1 VNLRIVS
8 PGLAVTALAACAAVA
23 RSEVPEGRLRDMR
36 WEDRVF
42 LVVADGGPDRVPF
55 KELVEN
61 PHGFLW
67 KRRVGCAIYVEDRR
81 FLLTTHSVV
90 GENPLV
96 EIFNDAGVHV
106 VARIVASDRHLD
118 LALLEALEDLPRTE
132 GLQAL
137 RAAADPA
144 QGTACMVLGSAY
156 GQPLSA
162 SVGTLGEGVVILSAG
177 VPVQVRR
184 VQVPIYPG
192 DSGGPVLDP
201 SGVFLGIVTAAAHR
215 GPDEAG
221 AVLERSGEMG
231 AEEGRSRPAA
241 TSGFVLPAGACES
254 AWRDLR
260 TYGRVRRGFLGVHM
274 LPTSE
279 EGGARVLQVLPGG
292 PAEAC
297 GLLSGD
303 LIISFGERPIT
314 SPRQFCALVAA
325 SKPDAQI
332 DLRLIRGEEERLV
345 TTRLGEAV
353 RLPGIFRLNIQPGRP
368 DAALAG
374 GNEPPSN

>member
-1 VNLRIVS
+1 M
-8 PGLAVTALAACAAVA
+8 TALAASAVVVRA
-23 RSEVPEGRLRDMR
+23 EVSEGRLREMR

-55 KELVEN
+55 KDLVES

-67 KRRVGCAIYVEDRR
+67 KRRVGCAVYVEDRR
-81 FLLTTHSVV
+81 FLLTTRSVV

-96 EIFNDAGVHV
+96 EVFNDAGVHV

-118 LALLEALEDLPRTE
+118 LALLEAMEDLPRTE
-132 GLQAL
+132 DLEAL
-137 RAAADPA
+137 RPSADPTLGA
-144 QGTACMVLGSAY
+144 SCMVLGSAY

-162 SVGTLGEGVVILSAG
+162 SLGTVGELVVILSTG
-177 VPVQVRR
+177 VPVQVLR
-184 VQVPIYPG
+184 VHVPIYPG

-201 SGVFLGIVTAAAHR
+201 SGSFLGMVTAAAHG
-215 GPDEAG
+215 GPDDAS
-221 AVLERSGEMG
+221 AVLERSGEMD
-231 AEEGRSRPAA
+231 ARDGRSLPAA
-241 TSGFVLPAGACES
+241 ASGFALPAAACES

-260 TYGRVRRGFLGVHM
+260 AYGRVRRGFLGVHM
-274 LPTSE
+274 LPTAE
-279 EGGARVLQVLPGG
+279 EAGARVLQVLPGG
-292 PAEAC
+292 PAEAS
-297 GLLSGD
+297 GLLPGD
-303 LIISFGERPIT
+303 LIISFGDRPIT

-325 SKPDAQI
+325 SKPNAQI
-332 DLRLIRGEEERLV
+332 DLRLVRGDEERLV

-353 RLPGIFRLNIQPGRP
+353 RLPGIFRLNVTPARP